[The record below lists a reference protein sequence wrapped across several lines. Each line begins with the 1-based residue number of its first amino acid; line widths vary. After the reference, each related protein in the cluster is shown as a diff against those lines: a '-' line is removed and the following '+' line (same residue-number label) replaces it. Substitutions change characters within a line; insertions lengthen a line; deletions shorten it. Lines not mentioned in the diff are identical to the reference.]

1 MDKKEREEYKKK
13 IKRYE
18 RLGAVKFQ
26 KLVLLVENIK
36 FKVIKKFFPNCVKY
50 VDKYLD
56 WKQKGALKRAKTEEE
71 KKRIRSETKFTKM
84 AIRKELNEEKNRN
97 YHIDPKRPTEII
109 KYLHWNKEVH
119 KRGLIKNGILIP
131 ILVAGTILHIP
142 VAAPFLAYELI
153 SAFINFECINIQN
166 YNICRM
172 EQIAPRLKRKQEQ
185 REKKNIE
192 EFGSAAEV
200 IHKSIE
206 ESQSLPSFN
215 DILENISSVEQLQQM
230 RALFYREQEERQKT
244 KQKSKDEQVPK
255 E

>member
-1 MDKKEREEYKKK
+1 MDKKERENYKKK
-13 IKRYE
+13 LKRYE

-26 KLVLLVENIK
+26 KVVFLVENLK
-36 FKVIKKFFPNCVKY
+36 FKVIKKCFPNCIKY

-71 KKRIRSETKFTKM
+71 KKEIRSATKFTKM

-109 KYLHWNKEVH
+109 KYLHWNKEIH
-119 KRGLIKNGILIP
+119 KRGLIKNGVLIP
-131 ILVAGTILHIP
+131 VLVAGTILQIP
-142 VAAPFLAYELI
+142 AAAPLLALELI
-153 SAFINFECINIQN
+153 GAAINFECINIQN
-166 YNICRM
+166 YNICRV
-172 EQIAPRLKRKQEQ
+172 EQIAPILKRRQEQ
-185 REKKNIE
+185 REERDIE

-215 DILENISSVEQLQQM
+215 DILANIDNVEQLQQM
-230 RALFYREQEERQKT
+230 RALFYREQEERQKQ
-244 KQKSKDEQVPK
+244 KQNSIGGQ
-255 E
+255 